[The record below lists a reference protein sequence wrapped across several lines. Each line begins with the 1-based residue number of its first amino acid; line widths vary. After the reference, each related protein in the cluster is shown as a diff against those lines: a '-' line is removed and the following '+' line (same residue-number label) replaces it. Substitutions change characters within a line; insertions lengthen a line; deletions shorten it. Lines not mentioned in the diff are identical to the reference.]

1 MNHGA
6 RVEIN
11 KKIFE
16 MLFSLKDEKLKLF
29 SAKLIPNL
37 SPNNILGIQMPK
49 LKRLSKELKGNENL
63 EEFFSSLPHTYLEEN
78 TLHALLIA
86 QIEDYDKCIFE
97 INRFLP
103 FIDNWATCDALH
115 PKCFKSNKTKLLNEI
130 KTWLKSSHAYTI
142 RFGIG
147 MLMSNFLEEDFKPE
161 IIDLVISINF
171 DDYYV
176 KMMQAW
182 FLSTA
187 LVKQYD
193 KTLPY
198 FQNKKIEKWVNNK
211 AIQKAVESF
220 RISNEQKQ
228 FLKQLKQK

>member
-29 SAKLIPNL
+29 SAKLI
-37 SPNNILGIQMPK
+37 PK

-86 QIEDYDKCIFE
+86 QIEDYNKCIFE

-147 MLMSNFLEEDFKPE
+147 MIMSNFLEEDFKPE
-161 IIDLVISINF
+161 IS
-171 DDYYV
+171 YV
-176 KMMQAW
+176 AKG
-182 FLSTA
+182 
-187 LVKQYD
+187 
-193 KTLPY
+193 
-198 FQNKKIEKWVNNK
+198 I
-211 AIQKAVESF
+211 
-220 RISNEQKQ
+220 R
-228 FLKQLKQK
+228 